1 MPKTDYRPKNSA
13 RQMERLE
20 RKHAELSKRVA
31 NLDDR
36 VFLTHDEQ
44 AQMKQLKIQKLRMK
58 DNLRQ
63 VKSAQ
68 ID

>member
-13 RQMERLE
+13 RQMERFE
-20 RKHAELSKRVA
+20 RKHAELAKRVA

-58 DNLRQ
+58 DNLKQ